1 MKKIFVVLAGLLL
14 LTIAAGGGTIVPVK
28 VTQMVSSDTQ
38 VLAADASSLI
48 NEGKTLLTAR
58 NLLGARDKFKQ
69 AVIED
74 PANQEA
80 NLLYGITRVFAV
92 VEDGQLSSTA
102 GLDSVREILE
112 LTGFSF
118 TSFSVYDMNGNSPET
133 PADTMPNT
141 GDIILF
147 LNNKLLPEVDGA
159 IANLAKVT
167 STSFTS
173 SISSAALDM
182 TSGTNI
188 SVDYGD
194 AQVLRSLLYGLKC
207 QLELLQ
213 VYGLN
218 VHLPTLLGDDGQQL
232 KTYQQLLQ
240 NDSTLLAPKAATRLA
255 TAKTALINFIDTYS
269 SASSLVMNR
278 QSPDGHLFVVD
289 EQLSDAPFDVSSD
302 GLRDIRNSL
311 AEIKDSLSGPR
322 YLSFVKGDERAS
334 YVDLSK
340 FFNSSNPINIR
351 NQLATCSP
359 ASAFPDTTF
368 GGLFPMGLRGL
379 ETVSPEMKGHMLGIV
394 CPAYSKPMISLS
406 PDFVSADSGWPAT
419 LTISNNGTAP
429 LAVSSMAMQGVSS
442 SSFSLSAGSCG
453 SMTPTIQPAT
463 ECTMQVSFNPTSSE
477 MKIADL
483 AVLSNDTYA
492 SRIYTRFYGNWGGAI
507 PVIPSYT
514 GTVNLTGTG
523 SGIVYISGGG
533 SCSESSCSG
542 PVDGGSDVTLTA
554 SPYPG
559 SLFGGWSGCDSLE
572 GFYGCRIVMNSAKT
586 VTANF
591 TTDSRPLSITA
602 SPAGGSYTT
611 PPTVGLI
618 ANKDAAMYYTLDGST
633 PTTSSTP
640 YTGPIQLIGPA
651 TLKYFGQ
658 DGLGASS
665 TVKTETYVIQN
676 FTLQVTVNGTG
687 NGSII
692 SYPDG
697 ISATSGTQTA
707 QFQGGSWIT
716 LYAAPNS
723 NSQFSGW
730 SQACNGTDIYCTVLL
745 DANTSVTATFNPLP
759 LIRILGS
766 VPVYFGTIQ
775 EACNAVTS
783 SGTIQVRD
791 YQFSENLNLTNQAAV
806 YFKGGYNESF
816 GSISGVTGLTGTL
829 TIGSGSLTVENLA
842 IR

>member
-14 LTIAAGGGTIVPVK
+14 LTIAAGGGTIIPVK
-28 VTQMVSSDTQ
+28 VNQMVSSETQ
-38 VLAADASSLI
+38 VLAAEASSLI

-159 IANLAKVT
+159 IANMAKVT

-182 TSGTNI
+182 SSGTNI

-194 AQVLRSLLYGLKC
+194 AQVLRALLYGLKC

-240 NDSTLLAPKAATRLA
+240 TDPTLLSPKATARLA

-269 SASSLVMNR
+269 SASTLIMNR
-278 QSPDGHLFVVD
+278 QNQEGHLFVVD
-289 EQLSDAPFDVSSD
+289 EQLSDAPIEVSSD

-311 AEIKDSLSGPR
+311 AEIKAALNGPR
-322 YLSFVKGDERAS
+322 YLSFVKGDERAA

-340 FFNSSNPINIR
+340 FFNSANPINIR

-368 GGLFPMGLRGL
+368 GGLFPMGLKGL
-379 ETVSPEMKGHMLGIV
+379 ETVSPETKGHLLGIV
-394 CPAYSKPMISLS
+394 CPAYSKPMIGLS
-406 PDFVSADSGWPAT
+406 PDFVSADPDWPAT
-419 LTISNNGTAP
+419 LTLSNNGTAP
-429 LAVSSMAMQGVSS
+429 LAISSMAMQGVSS
-442 SSFSLSAGSCG
+442 SNFSLSAGSCG
-453 SMTPTIQPAT
+453 STTPTLQPAT
-463 ECTMQVSFNPTSSE
+463 ECTMQVSFSPTSSE

-483 AVLSNDTYA
+483 AVYSNDTYA
-492 SRIYTRFYGNWGGAI
+492 SRIYTRFYGNWGGAL
-507 PVIPSYT
+507 PAMPNYT

-523 SGIVYISGGG
+523 TGIVYISDGGY
-533 SCSESSCSG
+533 CSEPSCSG
-542 PVDGGSDVTLTA
+542 SVQAGTDITLTA
-554 SPYPG
+554 APEPG
-559 SLFGGWSGCDSLE
+559 SLFSGWSGCDSLD

-586 VTANF
+586 VTATF
-591 TTDSRPLSITA
+591 TTDSRPLNITA
-602 SPAGGSYTT
+602 SPAGGTYAT

-618 ANKDAAMYYTLDGST
+618 ANKDAAIYYTLDGST

-640 YTGPIQLIGPA
+640 YSGPIQLTGPA

-665 TVKTETYVIQN
+665 TVKTETYAIQN
-676 FTLQVTVNGTG
+676 FALQVTVTG
-687 NGSII
+687 AGDGSVI
-692 SYPDG
+692 SYPGG
-697 ISATSGTQTA
+697 ISASTGTQTA

-723 NSQFSGW
+723 NSLFSGW

-745 DANTSVTATFNPLP
+745 DENTSVTATFNL
-759 LIRILGS
+759 LSLVRILGS
-766 VPVYFGTIQ
+766 ITVYYGSIQ

-783 SGTIQVRD
+783 SGTVQVRN
-791 YQFSENLNLTNQAAV
+791 YQFSEYLDLTNQASV

-816 GSISGVTGLTGTL
+816 GSISGMTDLTGVL
-829 TIGSGSLTVENLA
+829 TIRHGSLTVENLA